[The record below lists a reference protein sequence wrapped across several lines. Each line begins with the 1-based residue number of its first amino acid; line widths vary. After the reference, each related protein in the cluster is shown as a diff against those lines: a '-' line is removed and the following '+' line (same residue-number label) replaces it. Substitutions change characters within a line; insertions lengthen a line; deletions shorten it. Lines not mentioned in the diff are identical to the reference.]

1 MKTLKPPLLAFLLLS
16 LSIRM
21 GGQFIGSC
29 PPSPAR
35 RPQDIQALRGVVV
48 DENLAV
54 VPKVKVRLQARNR
67 RDFRDIEVIETDPT
81 GRFGFE
87 AHDPGQYR
95 LVFVGPKGFCT
106 ATIPVRYSKTGL
118 KGIRLT
124 LPIGASDTCPQYCES
139 RLKIE
144 EMTGREGRE

>member
-1 MKTLKPPLLAFLLLS
+1 MLILVWSVRPS
-16 LSIRM
+16 
-21 GGQFIGSC
+21 GQMVGSC
-29 PPSPAR
+29 PPTAAR
-35 RPQDIQALRGVVV
+35 IPQKIAELRGVVV

-54 VPKVKVRLQARNR
+54 VPKVKVRLQARDG
-67 RDFRDIEVIETDPT
+67 RDLRDIEVIETDPT
-81 GRFGFE
+81 GRFSFK

-95 LVFVGPKGFCT
+95 LVFVGLKGFCT

-118 KGIRLT
+118 NGIRLT

>member
-1 MKTLKPPLLAFLLLS
+1 MLTLVWSVRPS
-16 LSIRM
+16 
-21 GGQFIGSC
+21 GQMVGSC
-29 PPSPAR
+29 PPTAARSP
-35 RPQDIQALRGVVV
+35 QKITELRGVVV

-54 VPKVKVRLQARNR
+54 VPKVKVRLQARDG
-67 RDFRDIEVIETDPT
+67 RDLRDIEVIETDPT
-81 GRFGFE
+81 GRFSFE

-95 LVFVGPKGFCT
+95 LVFVGPKGFCP